1 MAAAMQWCSS
11 MTRRIMMTQRS
22 SAALTCSARYSS
34 SLTPAAAAAMEVC
47 GRGDSKTKKGKR
59 FKGSYGNSRGKK
71 QKMIERIK
79 DKLENQDITTKTE
92 NKRIDDSSREDIKT

>member
-1 MAAAMQWCSS
+1 MAAAMQWCGA
-11 MTRRIMMTQRS
+11 MTRRIMMAHGTP
-22 SAALTCSARYSS
+22 AAVKRCS
-34 SLTPAAAAAMEVC
+34 SLSPAAAAAMEVC

-79 DKLENQDITTKTE
+79 DKLEVPRSTPWPLPFKLI
-92 NKRIDDSSREDIKT
+92 